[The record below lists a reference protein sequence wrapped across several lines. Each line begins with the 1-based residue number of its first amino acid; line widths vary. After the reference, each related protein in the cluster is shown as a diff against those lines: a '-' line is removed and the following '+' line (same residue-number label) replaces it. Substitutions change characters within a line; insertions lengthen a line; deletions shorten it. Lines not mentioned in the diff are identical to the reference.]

1 MDKKNCKKEQA
12 KKRLSII
19 VIKEVLAKYIS
30 QISDRRLFLCRLW
43 KKSPVNAKFKAEKS
57 SRYTNT
63 IIQKGEL
70 VKIRCQA
77 EKDNQTSNLHL
88 GVYVLLLVLNY

>member
-30 QISDRRLFLCRLW
+30 QISDDYFY
-43 KKSPVNAKFKAEKS
+43 ADFEKNLLSMPS
-57 SRYTNT
+57 SR
-63 IIQKGEL
+63 QKKAAGTQ
-70 VKIRCQA
+70 I
-77 EKDNQTSNLHL
+77 
-88 GVYVLLLVLNY
+88 LLFKRGS

>member
-30 QISDRRLFLCRLW
+30 QISDDYFY
-43 KKSPVNAKFKAEKS
+43 ADFEKNLLSMPS
-57 SRYTNT
+57 SR
-63 IIQKGEL
+63 QKKQQVHKYYSKG
-70 VKIRCQA
+70 
-77 EKDNQTSNLHL
+77 
-88 GVYVLLLVLNY
+88 GVS

>member
-30 QISDRRLFLCRLW
+30 QISDDYFYADFE

-77 EKDNQTSNLHL
+77 ENDNQTSNLHL
-88 GVYVLLLVLNY
+88 GVCASFGIELF

>member
-30 QISDRRLFLCRLW
+30 QISDDYFY
-43 KKSPVNAKFKAEKS
+43 ADFEKNLLSMPS
-57 SRYTNT
+57 SR
-63 IIQKGEL
+63 QKKQQVHKYYYSKG
-70 VKIRCQA
+70 
-77 EKDNQTSNLHL
+77 
-88 GVYVLLLVLNY
+88 GVS